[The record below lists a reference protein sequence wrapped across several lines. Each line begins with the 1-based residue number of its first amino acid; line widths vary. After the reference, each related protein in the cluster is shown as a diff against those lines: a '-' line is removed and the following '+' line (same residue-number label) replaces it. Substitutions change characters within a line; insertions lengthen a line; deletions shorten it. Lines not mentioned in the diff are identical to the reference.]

1 MRDCKVWSVDTVSAD
16 MEQRD
21 SQVYLHDTAACS
33 FTTAIYSKEMDG
45 FIPRTA
51 NVLFNFHVTICLV
64 KLELILEDG

>member
-33 FTTAIYSKEMDG
+33 FTTAIYSKERM
-45 FIPRTA
+45 
-51 NVLFNFHVTICLV
+51 NLFHAQQTYS
-64 KLELILEDG
+64 LISTLLFV